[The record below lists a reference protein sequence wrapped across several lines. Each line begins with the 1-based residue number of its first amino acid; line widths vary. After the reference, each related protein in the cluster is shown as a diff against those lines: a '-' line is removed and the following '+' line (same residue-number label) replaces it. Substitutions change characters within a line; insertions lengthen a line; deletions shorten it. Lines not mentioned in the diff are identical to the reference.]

1 MAAVLKVMHRND
13 KEVTAN
19 EALLGIIDAS
29 PYVVLACRSEEPYAV
44 PLDFSRLDDCIYIHC
59 AREGHKIDLILKD
72 KRVFLLFVNYGGL
85 FCHTP
90 GVACGLSTRFSSVMA
105 TGEAYLVEDLG
116 EKEKA
121 FQAML
126 VKHKSE
132 PLPIPPKALD
142 KTFMFKV
149 KILAMSGKQ
158 NPGNP
163 K

>member
-1 MAAVLKVMHRND
+1 MLKVMRRND
-13 KEVTAN
+13 KEVTAA
-19 EALLGIIDAS
+19 ETLLEIIDQS
-29 PYVVLACRSEEPYAV
+29 PYVVVACRGEEPYAV

-59 AREGHKIDLILKD
+59 AREGHKLDLILKD
-72 KRVFLLFVNYGGL
+72 NRVFLLFVNYGGL

-105 TGEAYLVEDLG
+105 TGEAYLVEDLE

-149 KILAMSGKQ
+149 KILTMSGKQ
-158 NPGNP
+158 NPGAP

>member
-1 MAAVLKVMHRND
+1 MLKVMRRND
-13 KEVTAN
+13 REVTG
-19 EALLGIIDAS
+19 EESLLEIIDQS
-29 PYVVLACRSEEPYAV
+29 PYVVMACRGEEPYAV
-44 PLDFSRLDDCIYIHC
+44 PLDFSRLGDCIYIHC
-59 AREGHKIDLILKD
+59 AREGHKLDLISKD
-72 KRVFLLFVNYGGL
+72 NRVFLLFVTYGGP

-90 GVACGLSTRFSSVMA
+90 GVACGLSTNYGSVMA
-105 TGEAYLVEDLG
+105 TGEACLVEDLE

>member
-1 MAAVLKVMHRND
+1 MLKVMRRND
-13 KEVTAN
+13 KQVTA
-19 EALLGIIDAS
+19 EDTLLGIIDQS
-29 PYVVLACRSEEPYAV
+29 PYVVMACRNEEPYAV
-44 PLDFSRLDDCIYIHC
+44 PLDFSRLDDCIYVHC
-59 AREGHKIDLILKD
+59 AREGHKIDLIRKD
-72 KRVFLLFVNYGGL
+72 NRVFLLFVNYGGL

-105 TGEAYLVEDLG
+105 TGEAYLVEDLE
-116 EKEKA
+116 EKERA

-126 VKHKSE
+126 AKHKSE

-149 KILAMSGKQ
+149 KILVMSGKQ
-158 NPGNP
+158 NPGSP

>member
-1 MAAVLKVMHRND
+1 MLKVMRRND
-13 KEVTAN
+13 KEVAT
-19 EALLGIIDAS
+19 EEELLEIIDQS
-29 PYVVLACRSEEPYAV
+29 PYVVMAYRGEDPYAV
-44 PLDFSRLDDCIYIHC
+44 PLDFSRLDDRIYVHC
-59 AREGHKIDLILKD
+59 AREGHKLDLILKD
-72 KRVFLLFVNYGGL
+72 NRVFLLFVNYGGL

-105 TGEAYLVEDLG
+105 TGEAYLVEDLE

-149 KILAMSGKQ
+149 KMLTMSGKQ
-158 NPGNP
+158 NPSTP